1 MWHNPAHMQAGHA
14 AAAKSGKTPKHLI
27 PHLKGLAMKKVQGK
41 PITGAATQM
50 KPNTVGGVAGS
61 MQNAAGQI
69 KQAPQPFQNP
79 QGSVG
84 LGAPKGPMLGVGNGK
99 SANPGGNPT
108 SKAPFHP
115 PMGAGQ
121 HKRKAHG
128 ALRTHSNF
136 YGTR

>member
-1 MWHNPAHMQAGHA
+1 MWHNLAHMQAGHA
-14 AAAKSGKTPKHLI
+14 AAAKSRKTPKHLI

-69 KQAPQPFQNP
+69 KQSPQPFQNP

-84 LGAPKGPMLGVGNGK
+84 LGAPKGKTPQVGTGVGKNNA
-99 SANPGGNPT
+99 SLPT
-108 SKAPFHP
+108 GKAPFSP
-115 PMGAGQ
+115 PLGLGQ
-121 HKRKAHG
+121 KTRKAHG
-128 ALRTHSNF
+128 AHRMHSNF